1 MPCGHV
7 SPWRAAGIGH
17 TLNERI
23 LKIPIFLKVGIWA
36 RGFFA
41 PKHNASTLCPNKWL
55 AAFLPTLREMGRK
68 AVSFVEFERAS
79 CGGATNCAQSARRAQ
94 GLSEG
99 H

>member
-1 MPCGHV
+1 
-7 SPWRAAGIGH
+7 
-17 TLNERI
+17 
-23 LKIPIFLKVGIWA
+23 VGIWA

-41 PKHNASTLCPNKWL
+41 PKHNASTLCPKKWL